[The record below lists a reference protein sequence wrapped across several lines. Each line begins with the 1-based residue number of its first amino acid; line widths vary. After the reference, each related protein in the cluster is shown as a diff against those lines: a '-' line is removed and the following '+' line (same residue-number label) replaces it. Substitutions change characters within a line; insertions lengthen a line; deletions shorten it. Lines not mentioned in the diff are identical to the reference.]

1 MTSLLPRPELLS
13 LLDCSDHHRLTLIVS
28 PSGYGK
34 TTLLNQ
40 WHSAQKQKIVARFCV
55 PEDKYSV
62 NAALSSILLEVRKK
76 TQIIQ
81 APFFNIFT
89 DDVQVNEQLFIDTL
103 LLVFESIERE
113 IFLLLMIFNI

>member
-1 MTSLLPRPELLS
+1 MYKNELK
-13 LLDCSDHHRLTLIVS
+13 RKRYEAEKVAVIG
-28 PSGYGK
+28 PSGCGK

-40 WHSAQKQKIVARFCV
+40 WHSAQQQKIVARFCV

-76 TQIIQ
+76 TQVIQ
-81 APFFNIFT
+81 APFFNVFT

-103 LLVFESIERE
+103 LLVFDSFDKEMFFI
-113 IFLLLMIFNI
+113 IDDFFY